1 MRINDKFY
9 KSFKLTDKLYKDFIN
24 LSKDKN
30 PMHINSNYAIQ
41 HGFKDKIFHG
51 NILNVF
57 ISYAI
62 GELLPIKNIVL
73 LDQSIKY
80 IKPVYI
86 NMTVRLD
93 LTIEQII
100 ESVEI
105 IKFDFL
111 FFEKYSKQKI
121 AKGKITIKK
130 ML

>member
-51 NILNVF
+51 NIFNVF

-111 FFEKYSKQKI
+111 FLAKYSKQKI
-121 AKGKITIKK
+121 AKGKITLKK
-130 ML
+130 MV